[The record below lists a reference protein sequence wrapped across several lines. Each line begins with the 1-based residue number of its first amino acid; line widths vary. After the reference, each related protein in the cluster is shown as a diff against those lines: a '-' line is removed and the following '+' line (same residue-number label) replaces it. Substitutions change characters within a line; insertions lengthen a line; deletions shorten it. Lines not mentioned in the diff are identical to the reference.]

1 MGPTRFPYGQA
12 HGFVNQFN
20 YRGTTA
26 GNITGS
32 TAPNVTEGDLF
43 YANNTDALTITN
55 FILSDT
61 GNRLAEYEG
70 KAIKVFFLDT
80 ATRIDNAAPLVLAG
94 TDNLRVGTASAGVSW
109 LQLMHSRGTWYETGR
124 SQPHRS
130 TVSTLAIN
138 ANSSANVDGVKLL
151 ILNNTGATTTA
162 LIALS
167 GGQVGQ
173 EINVISQGS
182 NVNVIKAGGNIF
194 LAGTDGIAVNASGFV
209 RLIKVSATAWRGLQ
223 VGSGAALA

>member
-26 GNITGS
+26 GNISGS

-61 GNRLAEYEG
+61 ANRLAEYEG

-109 LQLMHSRGTWYETGR
+109 LELMHSRGTWYETGR
-124 SQPHRS
+124 SKPNRS
-130 TVSTLAIN
+130 EVTSFVTN
-138 ANSSANVDGVKLL
+138 AQSSLNIDGVTLVR
-151 ILNNTGATTTA
+151 LNNTGATTNSI
-162 LIALS
+162 IAFS

-173 EINVISQGS
+173 ELTLALVGS
-182 NVNVIKAGGNIF
+182 NVVRVLEGGNIF
-194 LAGTDGIAVNASGFV
+194 IGLTNAMIINASGMYKFM
-209 RLIKVSATAWRGLQ
+209 KFDATTWRTIAISSG
-223 VGSGAALA
+223 GSI

>member
-26 GNITGS
+26 GNISGLA
-32 TAPNVTEGDLF
+32 APNVTEGDLF

-61 GNRLAEYEG
+61 ANRLAQYEG
-70 KAIKVFFLDT
+70 KTIKVFFLDT
-80 ATRIDNAAPLVLAG
+80 ATQIDNAAPLVLQG
-94 TDNLRVGTASAGVSW
+94 TGNLRIGTASAGASW
-109 LQLMHSRGTWYETGR
+109 LELMHSRGTWYETAR
-124 SQPHRS
+124 SQPNRS
-130 TVSTLAIN
+130 EVTVLAIN

-151 ILNNTGATTTA
+151 VLNNTGSTTTR

-173 EINVISQGS
+173 IVSVISQGS
-182 NVNVIKAGGNIF
+182 NANTIIGGGNIYMVV
-194 LAGTDGIAVNASGFV
+194 TDGVAVNASGV
-209 RLIKVSATAWRGLQ
+209 YQIQKVNATTWRMLG
-223 VGSGAALA
+223 VGSGASLG